1 MSDDQ
6 DTIEKIA
13 LGWWSRLRPDPANG
27 RKGDT
32 GTLARLRRADLVAAA
47 MEPETVALYRQLAP
61 LLSLKGEAAL
71 TRTALIA
78 AVLAHVRDNDVREN
92 RPVAVARAL
101 GPQKSEDDAIL
112 KPLRFR
118 RLLSTLGDA
127 ELLIAFRRIV
137 ALLDK
142 KANVSD
148 LARSLAEWDDTP
160 LGDRRRTR
168 WAFDYHNAGAAA
180 PKDQSAGAA

>member
-6 DTIEKIA
+6 NTIEKIA
-13 LGWWSRLRPDPANG
+13 LGWWARLRPDPANG

-47 MEPETVALYRQLAP
+47 MEPETVALYRRLAP
-61 LLSLKGEAAL
+61 LLDVKGEDAL

-78 AVLAHVRDNDVREN
+78 AVLAHVREHN
-92 RPVAVARAL
+92 PVAVARAL
-101 GPQKSEDDAIL
+101 GPKSSEDDAVL

-127 ELLIAFRRIV
+127 ELLIVFRRIV
-137 ALLDK
+137 AQLNK
-142 KANVSD
+142 NANVGD
-148 LARSLAEWDDTP
+148 LARSLAEWDDSP
-160 LGDRRRTR
+160 RGDRRRTR
-168 WAFDYHNAGAAA
+168 WAFDYHSAGNAA
-180 PKDQSAGAA
+180 PNTTSADAA